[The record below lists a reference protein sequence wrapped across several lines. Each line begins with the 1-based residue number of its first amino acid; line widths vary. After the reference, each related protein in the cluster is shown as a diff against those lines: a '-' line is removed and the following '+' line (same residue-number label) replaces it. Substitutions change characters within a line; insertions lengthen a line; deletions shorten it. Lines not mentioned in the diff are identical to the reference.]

1 MDFSTFNDAERAHIQ
16 RLIEQKQMRDFMKF
30 YTGLV
35 ERCFNDCVND
45 FTSKALTTKEETCVL
60 RCTEKFIK
68 YNERISLRFGELN
81 QELMQQQAATAAQ
94 QQPGANP

>member
-1 MDFSTFNDAERAHIQ
+1 
-16 RLIEQKQMRDFMKF
+16 MRDVMRF

-45 FTSKALTTKEETCVL
+45 FTSKVLSSKEVRKMSMMQKEIMLDTETCVL

-68 YNERISLRFGELN
+68 YNERVGQRWAEMN
-81 QELMQQQAATAAQ
+81 QQLAQAQNLQGT
-94 QQPGANP
+94 PFPK

>member
-1 MDFSTFNDAERAHIQ
+1 MDYSMLNKAERAHIQ
-16 RLIEQKQMRDFMKF
+16 RLIEQKQMRDVMRF

-45 FTSKALTTKEETCVL
+45 FTSKVLSSKEETCVL

-68 YNERISLRFGELN
+68 YNERVGQRWAEMN
-81 QELMQQQAATAAQ
+81 QQLAQAQNLQGT
-94 QQPGANP
+94 PFPK